1 MVGIVFDGTVR
12 KINNE
17 RLKNK
22 PRVPANKQT
31 IIKTDKLGD
40 VRSHRSL
47 ERGMALVMELK
58 LTQLKIVKV
67 KQMVW

>member
-47 ERGMALVMELK
+47 ERGMALVMEN
-58 LTQLKIVKV
+58 
-67 KQMVW
+67 